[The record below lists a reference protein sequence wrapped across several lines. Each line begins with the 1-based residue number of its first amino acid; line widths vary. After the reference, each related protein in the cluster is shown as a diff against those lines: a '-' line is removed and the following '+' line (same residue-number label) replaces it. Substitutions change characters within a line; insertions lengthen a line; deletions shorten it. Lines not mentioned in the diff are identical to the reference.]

1 MLTNPLQRA
10 RSHAQMTGSGS
21 GAAEFN
27 PQHHSIRQREK
38 SGLGSIAFFSTSTA
52 LKFKDRPNFFPV
64 QEVWRAAISFFDQL
78 FLDVEPAF
86 AFARFGQLDGS
97 PKHLLVFFPHRASG
111 IRFRSII
118 RLGLN
123 LQSQSTCQ
131 ALRSRE
137 PEMRKNGTRS
147 CPLST
152 ITHD

>member
-1 MLTNPLQRA
+1 VRIPREADTGF
-10 RSHAQMTGSGS
+10 RSRDPPGINRWMPSLETAK
-21 GAAEFN
+21 E
-27 PQHHSIRQREK
+27 R
-38 SGLGSIAFFSTSTA
+38 LGSIAFFSTSTA

-137 PEMRKNGTRS
+137 PEMRKNGT
-147 CPLST
+147 PFMPT
-152 ITHD
+152 IHNYP